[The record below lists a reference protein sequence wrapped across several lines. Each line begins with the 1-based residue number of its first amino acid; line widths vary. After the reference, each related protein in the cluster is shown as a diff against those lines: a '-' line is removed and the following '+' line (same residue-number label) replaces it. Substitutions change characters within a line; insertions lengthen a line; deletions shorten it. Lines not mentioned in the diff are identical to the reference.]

1 MARLILA
8 VCGSSLTASLFCSG
22 HIAHDL
28 SPYICIFSECNS
40 PYSLY
45 TTKEQWLAHMTVH
58 HSVARWFC
66 STCSLDQDNNGES
79 IFATESEYQ
88 SHMLEHHSRAFGPSD
103 LPLLTELAE
112 QQTIEPISCPLC
124 INDHSLALVEYDD
137 HIAKHLHS
145 FSLRALPWDFDL
157 DEAAASAGSSDSAP
171 SPGPQALQQ
180 EDHDEDLK
188 VNVKSLQETAWKVST
203 TLHQLIQHAD
213 HNERLNGLTKTERL
227 QIAELLVSIGAW
239 ATGPEDWGTTSQQQ
253 TCALLL
259 GRLLD
264 SFQMLAT
271 DSALDAVQMSH
282 FRTNIVPDLEAME
295 ACIRQRPREDHDI
308 WQDSFRSLSAE
319 TQRRLQTIIDDAD
332 VGSLP
337 PFGQLNT
344 LLNLSW
350 ELEKSCSRAV
360 LTREHEMAQDIVISV
375 QLLSNDESMYA
386 QSLTN
391 IPWVV
396 LLGAAKVCTS
406 FISSQYPSRELEHK
420 ETSVSLLTSS

>member
-1 MARLILA
+1 M
-8 VCGSSLTASLFCSG
+8 TA
-22 HIAHDL
+22 
-28 SPYICIFSECNS
+28 
-40 PYSLY
+40 
-45 TTKEQWLAHMTVH
+45 H
-58 HSVARWFC
+58 HSVSRWFC
-66 STCSLDQDNNGES
+66 STCSFDQDNDGAS
-79 IFATESEYQ
+79 LFATDSEYQ
-88 SHMLEHHSRAFGPSD
+88 SHMLEHHSSAFAPSD
-103 LPLLTELAE
+103 LSLLTELAE

-171 SPGPQALQQ
+171 APGPPALLE

-264 SFQMLAT
+264 SLQMLAT
-271 DSALDAVQMSH
+271 DSAVDAVQMSH

-295 ACIRQRPREDHDI
+295 ACIQQRPRQDHDI
-308 WQDSFRSLSAE
+308 WQESFRSLSAE
-319 TQRRLQTIIDDAD
+319 TQKRIQTIIDDAD
-332 VGSLP
+332 VGSLR

-350 ELEKSCSRAV
+350 ELEKSCSGAS
-360 LTREHEMAQDIVISV
+360 LTREHEMAQDIVISL
-375 QLLSNDESMYA
+375 QLLSNDESMYV
-386 QSLTN
+386 QSLTD

-396 LLGAAKVCTS
+396 LLRAAKVCA
-406 FISSQYPSRELEHK
+406 FLFPSLGGQRRIK
-420 ETSVSLLTSS
+420 KTDVSLLTSS